1 VLSCTLNIAINLYGE
16 RFLMALL
23 SDPEAAEH
31 DARVITDTI
40 ISLHRLFR
48 SRIPSELAVLGA
60 ASIRFM
66 PPGGG
71 LIDGCA
77 TQLLSAATYR
87 KLIAPYDNRLMDIY
101 PTGCLMHLCG
111 ASEQHIPTF
120 REMPKLKAVQL
131 NDRATEAFEQYYAG
145 LREDQILYVIP
156 TANVSI
162 ESVLRVS
169 NGGKRIVIVADTPR
183 NSN

>member
-1 VLSCTLNIAINLYGE
+1 
-16 RFLMALL
+16 
-23 SDPEAAEH
+23 
-31 DARVITDTI
+31 
-40 ISLHRLFR
+40 
-48 SRIPSELAVLGA
+48 VLGA
-60 ASIRFM
+60 ASIRYM

-77 TQLLSAATYR
+77 TQLLSPATYR
-87 KLIAPYDNRLMDIY
+87 KLIAPCDNQLMDTY
-101 PTGCLMHLCG
+101 PIGCLMHLCG

-145 LREDQILYVIP
+145 LRDDQILYVMP

-162 ESVLRVS
+162 DTILRVS
-169 NGGKRIVIVADTPR
+169 NGGRRIVIVADTPQ
-183 NSN
+183 NPN